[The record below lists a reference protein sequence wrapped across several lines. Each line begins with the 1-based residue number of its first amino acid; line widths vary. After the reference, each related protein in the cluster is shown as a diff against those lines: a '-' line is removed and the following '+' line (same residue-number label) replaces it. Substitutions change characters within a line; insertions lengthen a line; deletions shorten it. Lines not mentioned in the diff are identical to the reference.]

1 MEETTFV
8 KSTAIIESA
17 EQFAEIEQQWMQD
30 LQTFIYDL
38 LSNIVPSAKE
48 RKKYI
53 APSAMKI
60 WKTAFTHPSFDLDE
74 NYEELEFI
82 GDRVL
87 KAAFNDY
94 LMERF
99 PGNFAKTYTEL
110 DRAYMSKK
118 RQPMYSKKLGLDQH
132 VLIVGMQFAKSKVL
146 EDLFE
151 AFMGALYEVAK
162 SIGGRG
168 VAYTLVYN
176 FIVDF
181 FSDIPINLDEAK
193 GHPKTVVQQLFSRFD
208 IDMKPI
214 ETITETEGGLIRV
227 TISATPD
234 MMEFLGTKF
243 DIELPGYDP
252 KIQRAVS
259 TAVLGEAED
268 YTIHSASDQAYKA
281 AMKMLESYGL
291 TVESATLMKKMMDFM
306 DPQLL
311 PYMSEVTLRMEQ
323 DGLRAIYFDKPRTL
337 TTNEGTTILLVG
349 VTNEGKRINL
359 GYEIYLRGENDLT
372 AKENLLRRYTG
383 IE

>member
-8 KSTAIIESA
+8 KSTAIIDSA
-17 EQFAEIEQQWMQD
+17 EQFAEIEERWMSN
-30 LQTFIYDL
+30 LKTFIYDL
-38 LSNIVPSAKE
+38 LAGIVPSKKE
-48 RKKYI
+48 RQKYVS
-53 APSAMKI
+53 PSAMKV

-94 LMERF
+94 LMQRF

-118 RQPMYSKKLGLDQH
+118 RQPMYSKKLGLDQY

-151 AFMGALYEVAK
+151 AFIGALYEVAK
-162 SIGGRG
+162 SIAGRG

-181 FSDIPINLDEAK
+181 FSDIHIDLNEAK
-193 GHPKTVVQQLFSRFD
+193 GHPKTVVQQLFGRFGV
-208 IDMKPI
+208 DMKPI
-214 ETITETEGGLIRV
+214 ETVTETEGGLIQV
-227 TISATPD
+227 TISATPE
-234 MMEFLGTKF
+234 MIEFLGTKF
-243 DIELPGYDP
+243 DIELPGYDA
-252 KIQRAVS
+252 KTLRA
-259 TAVLGEAED
+259 TTEAVLGQAED

-311 PYMSEVTLRMEQ
+311 PYMSEVSLRMEQ

-337 TTNEGTTILLVG
+337 TTNEGTTIILVG
-349 VTNEGKRINL
+349 VTDEGKRINL
-359 GYEIYLRGENDLT
+359 GYEIYPRGDNDLN
-372 AKENLLRRYTG
+372 AKEKLLQQYTG
-383 IE
+383 IK

>member
-1 MEETTFV
+1 
-8 KSTAIIESA
+8 
-17 EQFAEIEQQWMQD
+17 
-30 LQTFIYDL
+30 
-38 LSNIVPSAKE
+38 
-48 RKKYI
+48 
-53 APSAMKI
+53 
-60 WKTAFTHPSFDLDE
+60 
-74 NYEELEFI
+74 
-82 GDRVL
+82 
-87 KAAFNDY
+87 
-94 LMERF
+94 
-99 PGNFAKTYTEL
+99 
-110 DRAYMSKK
+110 
-118 RQPMYSKKLGLDQH
+118 
-132 VLIVGMQFAKSKVL
+132 
-146 EDLFE
+146 
-151 AFMGALYEVAK
+151 
-162 SIGGRG
+162 
-168 VAYTLVYN
+168 
-176 FIVDF
+176 
-181 FSDIPINLDEAK
+181 
-193 GHPKTVVQQLFSRFD
+193 
-208 IDMKPI
+208 MKPI

-243 DIELPGYDP
+243 DIELPGFDP
-252 KIQRAVS
+252 KTQRATS

-359 GYEIYLRGENDLT
+359 CYEIYLRGENDLT